1 MRTAQLNISYQEDFK
16 QNQLG
21 ERRAQV
27 LVKTRACTI
36 LILSLVLFR
45 LVLGIQQQFYKKM
58 WTSAWFKLGWS
69 DIRKR
74 VRCQLDHHHHHVAK
88 AYINFNPMKSHT
100 RNRTYKRVFS
110 QPNFWSKL
118 FSIRRQQRNSG
129 TAQSIL
135 TIKFAPTPMLICS
148 AAIKMKH
155 WAKGATV
162 KMPKCCF
169 LLLSIENRVHNKTS
183 LNTLIWMPLP
193 KYKVWA
199 FLGVRQSLVDSS
211 ATTILLQGSNPST
224 LFC

>member
-21 ERRAQV
+21 DRRAQV

-88 AYINFNPMKSHT
+88 AYINLNPMKSHT

-118 FSIRRQQRNSG
+118 FSIRVIALVALWPVYLLYLQKNYCHF
-129 TAQSIL
+129 
-135 TIKFAPTPMLICS
+135 KLIHCIS
-148 AAIKMKH
+148 
-155 WAKGATV
+155 
-162 KMPKCCF
+162 P
-169 LLLSIENRVHNKTS
+169 E
-183 LNTLIWMPLP
+183 
-193 KYKVWA
+193 
-199 FLGVRQSLVDSS
+199 
-211 ATTILLQGSNPST
+211 
-224 LFC
+224 